1 MQSDDEYYDNEK
13 FYKENH
19 VQESFKESFKV
30 KESKVKESF
39 K

>member
-19 VQESFKESFKV
+19 VQESFKES
-30 KESKVKESF
+30 KVKESF